1 MWHTQQIAEKWQAKY
16 DAAVLEG
23 TSAALV
29 KWDSDAKQQV
39 LKFVR
44 ASRIYYCS
52 TVIVCIRSI
61 GWSWGE
67 GGNVEWIWCSALRA
81 D

>member
-44 ASRIYYCS
+44 VYT
-52 TVIVCIRSI
+52 TVVQ
-61 GWSWGE
+61 
-67 GGNVEWIWCSALRA
+67 
-81 D
+81 